1 MLQLKVFRKFRACD
15 VTCIA
20 SCDIE
25 LIAMSVVAKT
35 GASQLV
41 EEVKCFR
48 ALVQLTYADAKRNA
62 MVGGCQGVRKVLGFR
77 GSCREF

>member
-1 MLQLKVFRKFRACD
+1 M
-15 VTCIA
+15 
-20 SCDIE
+20 
-25 LIAMSVVAKT
+25 VAKS

-48 ALVQLTYADAKRNA
+48 ALVQVTYADAKRNA

-77 GSCREF
+77 VSSRKF

>member
-1 MLQLKVFRKFRACD
+1 M
-15 VTCIA
+15 
-20 SCDIE
+20 
-25 LIAMSVVAKT
+25 VAKS

-48 ALVQLTYADAKRNA
+48 ALVQVTYTYAKRNA

-77 GSCREF
+77 VSSREFLGQRVPIVHTPKGFGQPVL